1 METYKKDNP
10 IPYKCTECKFTVTQY
25 YGTKLYALHT
35 VLVNGEEKKSFVISL
50 GDNLNHVKNIARN
63 INMLNLV
70 YLETKICRNDIP
82 FFIKREDNTLEC
94 DSNGN
99 PCYFFEYQIYSVKY
113 KDGNKYC
120 CMKHNRADERFE
132 YFFRSGKFILA
143 EKKGIEWELPR
154 NIKEILTMRGYKTD
168 IIPLSELL

>member
-1 METYKKDNP
+1 MIQKKDNP

-70 YLETKICRNDIP
+70 YLETKICRNDIH

>member
-1 METYKKDNP
+1 MIQKKDNP

-99 PCYFFEYQIYSVKY
+99 PCYFFEY
-113 KDGNKYC
+113 
-120 CMKHNRADERFE
+120 
-132 YFFRSGKFILA
+132 
-143 EKKGIEWELPR
+143 
-154 NIKEILTMRGYKTD
+154 NIQCKI
-168 IIPLSELL
+168 

>member
-1 METYKKDNP
+1 
-10 IPYKCTECKFTVTQY
+10 
-25 YGTKLYALHT
+25 
-35 VLVNGEEKKSFVISL
+35 
-50 GDNLNHVKNIARN
+50 
-63 INMLNLV
+63 MLNLV

>member
-1 METYKKDNP
+1 MNCKDNP

-99 PCYFFEYQIYSVKY
+99 PCYFFEYQIYGVKY

>member
-1 METYKKDNP
+1 MTP
-10 IPYKCTECKFTVTQY
+10 
-25 YGTKLYALHT
+25 KLYALHT